1 MNTLQRLLALV
12 TISLPLITAAQKNKT
27 SQLYTPGNQ
36 TFVLSMNGQAMLVN
50 KYANLVSGTPYLI
63 DSWQDGKLIIGDNH
77 AYIPLT
83 FKLNLLDNTLHFRDS
98 SGREMVTSSRI
109 KELVIP
115 NVNYGDQHFTQVDAI
130 PDQHNAGSNVWVQ
143 VLANGKVSLYKY
155 IRKQLVETRP
165 YGASSVEQRINDQ
178 EFFYLGNG
186 GNLTRIKK
194 TKDIPEALTEKKTEL
209 EQYINNSK
217 LPEKNPASLQQ
228 VVEYYNQ
235 LFSKE

>member
-1 MNTLQRLLALV
+1 MNSYQRFCMLLI
-12 TISLPLITAAQKNKT
+12 ISLPAITSAQKNKT

-50 KYANLVSGTPYLI
+50 KYANLVSGSPYLN
-63 DSWQDGKLIIGDNH
+63 DSWQDGKLMIDNNH
-77 AYIPLT
+77 SYVPLT
-83 FKLNLLDNTLHFRDS
+83 FKLNLLENSLHFRDS
-98 SGREMVTSSRI
+98 AGHEMVTNN
-109 KELVIP
+109 KVKDLVIP
-115 NVNYGDQHFTQVDAI
+115 NANYGDYHFTQVDAI

-143 VLANGKVSLYKY
+143 VLVSGKVSLYKY

-165 YGASSVEQRINDQ
+165 YGASTVEQRINDQ
-178 EFFYLGNG
+178 EFFYVDNA

-194 TKDIPEALTEKKTEL
+194 TKDIPEALTEKKIEL

-217 LPEKNPASLQQ
+217 LPEKNPASFQQ

-235 LFSKE
+235 LFSKQ